1 MCSISNGISKI
12 TGWLLA
18 DEFHPLITEDVINI
32 MNDNGIKSELQYDK
46 KQYDLT
52 IDINVHK

>member
-1 MCSISNGISKI
+1 MELKI
-12 TGWLLA
+12 LQRTGWILA